1 MGSRLYIEL
10 TNKKD
15 ANKADKFLE
24 NLPENKLLEEIEE
37 KIYITCA
44 KDVRLTRKEN
54 PHMLDLILY
63 NFGKSTVEIYS
74 DTAEKAEKKGYTL
87 TDIYEFKTKV
97 LEDLNK
103 EFDVT
108 YVDGGAFSEE
118 EWSFTINQAKRITSN
133 GKLLKFED
141 YKSDDYM
148 KLLLSE
154 QKDIKP
160 ATYKSGDKVIIRSDL
175 QKKFTLGKEH
185 NLTKF
190 VGKVVTIDFACV
202 DGVYYILED
211 SNLKISDDF
220 IDCKI
225 DDVIK
230 PNPKVQSSAQL
241 LAKVKK
247 AGQDFEWYPT
257 TKEIIETMYSDI
269 LDKNYGVKP
278 KDTCKSILDIG
289 AGNGKLFSTIKEISN
304 DKNDKEA
311 KLTINSAYAIEKSQ
325 VLLNSLDDY
334 IYIVGTDFNAQTLID
349 KQVDIVFCNPPY
361 SEYEQWTERI
371 IKEANCETIYL
382 VIPKRWVTCD
392 SINNALKARNTTGQI
407 IGEFDFENSED
418 RKARAKVS
426 LVKIYIGNIS
436 NYNTNKI
443 VSDPFDIW
451 FDAEF
456 APQAKKSSDRYSF
469 NKERIKREKLHEL
482 VKGGNL
488 VERLEE
494 LYNGELEHLISN
506 YKKVSS
512 LDAELLEELDV
523 SIDGLKESL
532 KLKIKGLKNL
542 YWQELFDNMSTIT
555 CRLTSKS
562 RDRMVTKLT
571 SHTNVDFT
579 KENAYAIVL
588 WAIKN
593 ANKYFDSQLLSMY
606 LDLTKEKNVKFYKSN
621 KCMTKDGWRYSRD
634 EMSHYSLDYRIVDY
648 YFDAIKLDWNGNPE
662 GMGRNAETKIRDIIV
677 IAKNL
682 GFNVSSAPDHFDWE
696 PGKGR
701 NFLMNYLG
709 DENTIFAEIKAFKNG
724 NLHFKFHQKFMK
736 AFNIEAARLNRWI
749 KSPKEASDEF
759 DISEKEANEL
769 FKTNHNLL
777 PTNLNILL
785 PHIKEEIQTREKS
798 DDVKA
803 VNNVPFDSEQV
814 EHFAKTGTLF

>member
-10 TNKKD
+10 KNKKD
-15 ANKADKFLE
+15 ANKANKVLE
-24 NLPENKLLEEIEE
+24 SLPENKFLEEIEE

-44 KDVRLTRKEN
+44 RDVRLTKKEN
-54 PHMLDLILY
+54 PEMLEYIL
-63 NFGKSTVEIYS
+63 NDFGESSINIYS
-74 DTAEKAEKKGYTL
+74 DTEDKAKEKGYTL
-87 TDIYEFKTKV
+87 SDIYELKTKV
-97 LEDLNK
+97 LENLNK
-103 EFDVT
+103 KFDVI
-108 YVDGGAFSEE
+108 YVNSGAFSEE
-118 EWSFTINQAKRITSN
+118 EWSFTINQAKRITNN

-160 ATYKSGDKVIIRSDL
+160 ATYRSGDKVIIRPDL
-175 QKKFTLGKEH
+175 QKKFTLGREH
-185 NLTKF
+185 SLTKF

-211 SNLKISDDF
+211 RSLKISDDF

-225 DDVIK
+225 DDVVK
-230 PNPKVQSSAQL
+230 PNLNSQSSSQL

-257 TKEIIETMYSDI
+257 TKEIIETMYFDI
-269 LDKNYGVKP
+269 LEKNYKGEYEN
-278 KDTCKSILDIG
+278 TNKSILDIG

-304 DKNDKEA
+304 SRNEEEA
-311 KLTINSAYAIEKSQ
+311 KLNISSAYAIEKSQ
-325 VLLNSLDDY
+325 VLLNSLDDDV
-334 IYIVGTDFNAQTLID
+334 YIVGTDFNAQTLID
-349 KQVDIVFCNPPY
+349 KQTDIVFCNPPY
-361 SEYEQWTERI
+361 SEYEQWAERI

-382 VIPKRWVTCD
+382 VIPKRWVACD
-392 SINNALKARNTTGQI
+392 SINNAIKARNTTGQI

-418 RKARAKVS
+418 RQARAKVS
-426 LVKIYIGNIS
+426 LLKISIGNIS
-436 NYNTNKI
+436 SYISNKI
-443 VSDPFDIW
+443 VSDPFEIW

-456 APQAKKSSDRYSF
+456 APQAKKCSTKYSYEE
-469 NKERIKREKLHEL
+469 NRIKKEKLQEL

-488 VERLEE
+488 IERLEE

-512 LDAELLEELDV
+512 LDADLLEELDV
-523 SIDGLKESL
+523 SIDGLKKSL
-532 KLKIKGLKNL
+532 KLKIEGLKNL
-542 YWQELFDNMSTIT
+542 YWQELFDNMDTIT

-562 RDRMVTKLT
+562 RQAMLSKLT

-593 ANKYFDSQLLSMY
+593 ANKYFDSQLLDMY
-606 LDLTKEKNVKFYKSN
+606 FDLTKEKNVKLYKSN
-621 KCMTKDGWRYSRD
+621 KHIIKDGWRYERD
-634 EMSHYSLDYRIVDY
+634 AISHYSLDYRIVDY
-648 YFDAIKLDWNGNPE
+648 HFDAIDSDYNGHVR
-662 GMGRNAETKIRDIIV
+662 GMGWNAKTKINDIIV

-682 GFNVSSAPDHFDWE
+682 GFSVSSSPDHFDWK

-709 DENTIFAEIKAFKNG
+709 EEYTIFAEIKAFKNG

-736 AFNIEAARLNRWI
+736 AFNIEAARLNGWI

-759 DISEKEANEL
+759 DISEEEASEL

-777 PTNLNILL
+777 PTSLNILL
-785 PHIKEEIQTREKS
+785 PHIKEEVQTKDKS
-798 DDVKA
+798 AEAEA
-803 VNNVPFDSEQV
+803 VNNIPYDSEQV
-814 EHFAKTGTLF
+814 EHFAETGTLF